1 MLAVEGLVVKYG
13 GIEALHGVSLRVDAG
28 EIVGVLG
35 PNGAGKSSAL
45 NGIIGLV
52 RPARGHVAFEGG
64 DITGRD
70 TESIVRRGL
79 ALVPER
85 RRLFGRLSVRDNLTL
100 GAASRRDKAAAR
112 QDLERVMDLFPVLRE
127 RLEQEAGLLSGGEAQ
142 QLAIA
147 RAMMSAP
154 RLLLLDEPSLG
165 LAPLL
170 VEKVFELV
178 QTLRDE
184 GLTILVVET
193 STPLS
198 GARVRRPR
206 LRPAQR
212 RHRRRRHRQGA
223 AEAVR
228 TCTRSIWGRAPR
240 RLRCETEPGRAL
252 TRARPGRDARSWEG
266 GSGME
271 TADAPATRIS
281 ITVNGREH
289 AFVLGHD
296 LAATE
301 TLADVIRDDS
311 A

>member
-1 MLAVEGLVVKYG
+1 MLAVDGLVVKYG

-112 QDLERVMDLFPVLRE
+112 QDLARVMDLFPVLRE
-127 RLEQEAGLLSGGEAQ
+127 RLEQQAGLLSGGEAQ

-147 RAMMSAP
+147 RAMMSGP

-170 VEKVFELV
+170 VDKVFELV

-184 GLTILVVET
+184 GLTILIVEQNAFQVLEFADRAYVLRNGAIVDEGTGRELLEREDLHAQYLGT
-193 STPLS
+193 S
-198 GARVRRPR
+198 
-206 LRPAQR
+206 
-212 RHRRRRHRQGA
+212 
-223 AEAVR
+223 
-228 TCTRSIWGRAPR
+228 
-240 RLRCETEPGRAL
+240 
-252 TRARPGRDARSWEG
+252 
-266 GSGME
+266 
-271 TADAPATRIS
+271 APAP
-281 ITVNGREH
+281 
-289 AFVLGHD
+289 AL
-296 LAATE
+296 
-301 TLADVIRDDS
+301 
-311 A
+311 